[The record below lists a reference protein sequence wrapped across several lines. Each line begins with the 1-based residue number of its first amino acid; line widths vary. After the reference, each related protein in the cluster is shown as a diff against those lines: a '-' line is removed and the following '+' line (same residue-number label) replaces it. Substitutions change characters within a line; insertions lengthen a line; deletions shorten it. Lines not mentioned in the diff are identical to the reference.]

1 MAGDS
6 SLSVVILALSH
17 VLNCLIAE
25 KLRSHSEDV
34 TGSVHPS
41 FRSSKR
47 FGYWISSHFL
57 MALASMSRLSSQL
70 TVDHFFFH
78 NINSWSTGLG
88 FGRSLSYILTSS
100 WNLIESSSQ
109 IIEGTKHKTLP
120 AIQCVFS
127 NRTVISEIIVS
138 RRGMINARL
147 YYISGISADTL
158 FLCTCLITVLGIT
171 GSMHNLSPFVKLV
184 DK

>member
-1 MAGDS
+1 MASDP
-6 SLSVVILALSH
+6 SLSVVLLALSH
-17 VLNCLIAE
+17 VLNRLIGE
-25 KLRSHSEDV
+25 KLRSHPEDV
-34 TGSVHPS
+34 KGSVHPI

-57 MALASMSRLSSQL
+57 MTLASVSALSSRS
-70 TVDHFFFH
+70 TVDHFLFH
-78 NINSWSTGLG
+78 NINSWSTASG

-100 WNLIESSSQ
+100 WNLVESSSQ

-147 YYISGISADTL
+147 EYISGVSAGTL
-158 FLCTCLITVLGIT
+158 FLCTCLITDLGIT
-171 GSMHNLSPFVKLV
+171 GSIHNLPAIHKACW
-184 DK
+184 

>member
-1 MAGDS
+1 MAS
-6 SLSVVILALSH
+6 NPSLSVVILALSH
-17 VLNCLIAE
+17 VLNHLIAE

-34 TGSVHPS
+34 TGSVHPI

-57 MALASMSRLSSQL
+57 MALASVSGQSYWS
-70 TVDHFFFH
+70 TVDHFLFH
-78 NINSWSTGLG
+78 NINSWSTASG

-100 WNLIESSSQ
+100 WNLVESSSQ

-127 NRTVISEIIVS
+127 NRTVISKIIVS
-138 RRGMINARL
+138 RRGMINSRL
-147 YYISGISADTL
+147 YYISGVSAGTL
-158 FLCTCLITVLGIT
+158 FLCACLINVLGIT
-171 GSMHNLSPFVKLV
+171 GSMHNLSAFRKACW
-184 DK
+184 